1 VKLHAR
7 EPAAAA
13 PTTGAAPR
21 ERASG
26 AFMPLV
32 ELQRLAGNQ
41 AVAAFVQR
49 VPPDPPAGVTIG
61 ADALPPGANTANAGT
76 ATVARPGGM
85 TGGWTDPGGV
95 TTASGTVGAIDRIL
109 LEDLP
114 GNQVQQ
120 PRLDSGRELGSGSNF
135 ARAAGSGR
143 GPKGRAIA
151 LVPRSVREGRAGE
164 VAVVVIFHGIGDPGS
179 TGMRA
184 RGDRPEDVGDFQVSQ
199 QLEAYLA
206 ANPGGRIIALIP
218 IGITIAAGNNASF
231 GGMAVDDFVSQS
243 FGRLG
248 TELPAGSTPGGV
260 ILGAHSGG
268 GFQLSAM
275 MQAGSRR
282 APRHLLGMFGF
293 ESFHDAD
300 IATWT
305 SFATSRLNQELASLE
320 GLRRTAA
327 AANATDDEVFA
338 QQARWLRDSGFRFA
352 AFGGVRPD
360 GSVSGYARRARMIR
374 TAILQWFADHR
385 TQLQTAIGGRTP
397 LLDQLWANFQST
409 TFTGGHQQAL
419 ASATNNLGRAL
430 AMLPPTAIGLPAAG
444 GQGTTT
450 GGSTTGG
457 STTPAAGGEGAG
469 PVTAPRP
476 SDAGAP
482 AGAPTGAAGPSSG
495 GVGLSADEPPHG
507 RNDGAPLEIPQPGVL
522 MAQVANPTAVPATGN
537 APAPATGGAGA
548 AGGAAA
554 AAQPARRVSPS
565 GTPLEHYAM
574 STREKQ
580 VARGV
585 SARVVD
591 YTAEILRAAGE
602 DPVQWY
608 NGFVSNVSF
617 LGRSFQQPIHQ
628 TLETHLRAVE
638 PTIQAAVTPQGAAVV
653 TPAEAGR
660 LLDITE
666 DHIGARSYPTS
677 AAVSMHLFGLATD
690 INYTANPFISGSANA
705 IFTRAG
711 QLINGAG
718 GQFRDG
724 MSYDELAALD
734 RALERYFALLDD
746 ATALQT
752 RLTAA
757 TAAPW
762 HGMTPQAASA
772 QIRADLA
779 SVATRWERSEPAQTR
794 IIRAGGFMNH
804 HRELVTNIDMSWGA
818 SYGDVMHFDLRT
830 DGGVGQRIQ
839 SAIRGYLTRQRAAG
853 GG

>member
-1 VKLHAR
+1 MRQFHAPGPMKLHPQ
-7 EPAAAA
+7 EPAEEARA
-13 PTTGAAPR
+13 TGSASKA
-21 ERASG
+21 RASG
-26 AFMPLV
+26 AFAPML
-32 ELQRLAGNQ
+32 ELQRLAGNR
-41 AVAAFVQR
+41 AVVAFVQR

-61 ADALPPGANTANAGT
+61 ADALPPGANTANAGS

-85 TGGWTDPGGV
+85 AGGWTDPGGV

-114 GNQVQQ
+114 GNQQQQ
-120 PRLDSGRELGSGSNF
+120 PTLESGRELGTGSGF

-151 LVPRSVREGRAGE
+151 LVPRSVRVGRGGE

-206 ANPGGRIIALIP
+206 ANPGGRIIALVP

-231 GGMAVDDFVSQS
+231 GGMAVDDFVSAS
-243 FGRLG
+243 FARLG

-282 APRHLLGMFGF
+282 APRRLLGMFGF

-305 SFATSRLNQELASLE
+305 AFATSRLSQDLASLE
-320 GLRRTAA
+320 ALRSTAA
-327 AANATDDEVFA
+327 AAHATEDEIFA
-338 QQARWLRDSGFRFA
+338 QQGRWLRESGFRFA

-409 TFTGGHQQAL
+409 TFAGGHQQAL

-430 AMLPPTAIGLPAAG
+430 AMLPPTAIGLPGAGG

-450 GGSTTGG
+450 GGSTTPGTGG
-457 STTPAAGGEGAG
+457 HAPTTGGTTAPGTGGVGGAGG
-469 PVTAPRP
+469 
-476 SDAGAP
+476 
-482 AGAPTGAAGPSSG
+482 
-495 GVGLSADEPPHG
+495 GLSADEPPHG
-507 RNDGAPLEIPQPGVL
+507 RNDGAPLEIPQPGLLV
-522 MAQVANPTAVPATGN
+522 AQVANPQSRAGDGQP
-537 APAPATGGAGA
+537 AGA
-548 AGGAAA
+548 VRRSVDDVDGNGRTGTRGHLHRQRDTCDRGYRPYGRHGRFGGRGGRG
-554 AAQPARRVSPS
+554 QPARPLSPS

-580 VARGV
+580 VAPGV

-617 LGRSFQQPIHQ
+617 LGRTFQQPIHQ

-638 PTIQAAVTPQGAAVV
+638 PNIQRAVTPQGATLV

-677 AAVSMHLFGLATD
+677 AAVSMHMFGLATD
-690 INYTANPFISGSANA
+690 INYTANPFISGSANDV
-705 IFTRAG
+705 FVRAG
-711 QLINGAG
+711 QLVNGAAG
-718 GQFRDG
+718 RF
-724 MSYDELAALD
+724 
-734 RALERYFALLDD
+734 
-746 ATALQT
+746 
-752 RLTAA
+752 
-757 TAAPW
+757 
-762 HGMTPQAASA
+762 
-772 QIRADLA
+772 
-779 SVATRWERSEPAQTR
+779 
-794 IIRAGGFMNH
+794 RAG
-804 HRELVTNIDMSWGA
+804 
-818 SYGDVMHFDLRT
+818 
-830 DGGVGQRIQ
+830 
-839 SAIRGYLTRQRAAG
+839 
-853 GG
+853 